1 HRRRRPRPS
10 SRRGRARPSPRG
22 ARGSRRCER
31 GGVGARSSFVGR
43 GRRAGL
49 GWPFSSARVPRAR
62 ASHRHYDRWERID
75 VFDFPK
81 IDTWDESHMNRM
93 SVEERRA
100 QLVDAAMTIAVRE
113 GVEAV
118 TIRGVAAEAGVS
130 LGVVHY
136 CFEDKDELLQAMG
149 NSLALVASEPVRA
162 ALDVDGD
169 VVELA
174 HAAADGLW
182 SGLTPRRHMR
192 LLTFEFAT
200 AGVRSRALRSVA
212 HTHLEQTWAMTR
224 GFLENVADRGNVT
237 YSMDLGFLSRIVA
250 GYIAGIETAWLVAP
264 DAETPLRGLHAR
276 RVRPVGHGPAGRVAR
291 ARARSRAGRLTRAR
305 APQAR
310 APGARPSTRSVY
322 GLAKT
327 PSGSAASRTA
337 TASSKRGYSA
347 RRRSASRPWSLPQWG
362 RPPTSATIRSTASK

>member
-1 HRRRRPRPS
+1 
-10 SRRGRARPSPRG
+10 
-22 ARGSRRCER
+22 
-31 GGVGARSSFVGR
+31 
-43 GRRAGL
+43 
-49 GWPFSSARVPRAR
+49 
-62 ASHRHYDRWERID
+62 

-81 IDTWDESHMNRM
+81 NDTWDESHMNRM

-169 VVELA
+169 VVQLA

-224 GFLENVADRGNVT
+224 GFLENVAERGNVT
-237 YSMDLGFLSRIVA
+237 YSMDMGFLSRVVA
-250 GYIAGIETAWLVAP
+250 GYIDGIEIAWLVEQDDETAVRSFHALAEYVLSLMLRP
-264 DAETPLRGLHAR
+264 DGSP
-276 RVRPVGHGPAGRVAR
+276 VREHGPEPV
-291 ARARSRAGRLTRAR
+291 S
-305 APQAR
+305 
-310 APGARPSTRSVY
+310 
-322 GLAKT
+322 
-327 PSGSAASRTA
+327 
-337 TASSKRGYSA
+337 
-347 RRRSASRPWSLPQWG
+347 
-362 RPPTSATIRSTASK
+362 